1 MELLILAKGKDVEG
15 QIAKCLN
22 HAMLHG
28 VDTAETVNNMS
39 QTITRLSERDINAV
53 LIADMSVV
61 ADDEFEY
68 EIVESTFARFRAK
81 LVIVK

>member
-1 MELLILAKGKDVEG
+1 MKLLILAKGKDIEG

-28 VDTAETVNNMS
+28 VDKAETVNNMS